1 MKTVIRETKNRN
13 IIRKKSLR
21 GKQFREALTK
31 DPKERRIQRRLR
43 AAYSL
48 LGMWGD
54 KDTSFFDKDESR

>member
-13 IIRKKSLR
+13 LIRKGSLR
-21 GKQFREALTK
+21 GKQFRAALTK
-31 DPKERRIQRRLR
+31 ESKERRIQRRLR

-54 KDTSFFDKDESR
+54 KDTSFFDKDGRR